1 MSLERKKRRRKRR
14 SVSETSLNESGSS
27 GSSGQS
33 NSGQFEITS
42 DTNIYFQLKY
52 VTVRQQGR
60 PGQPEIINHEPG
72 DFAPRARQ

>member
-33 NSGQFEITS
+33 NSGEKTS